1 MLAGLSGGAGVAGAV
16 SGARYAAQAANYY
29 VTVNAGVVGS
39 EQTIVTA
46 VQDALQ
52 TLNRRGDSLTT
63 AGAL

>member
-1 MLAGLSGGAGVAGAV
+1 MGNIPIASPGSIQSGN
-16 SGARYAAQAANYY
+16 RYAAQAANYY

-39 EQTIVTA
+39 EQTIVSA

-52 TLNRRGDSLTT
+52 TLNRRGDSLNT